1 MTLRRTWVDT
11 PDGKLARKGIS
22 LMHVNEGWRSHLVL
36 HDATGTTTEL
46 ADAKPPMW
54 SAELPPATAR
64 QVSGFVGLRVLIP
77 VRSEESTATVLALL
91 NRDSKT
97 VGRVWFEH
105 GHGDRVRLQ
114 ALRGYESQTA
124 ALEAAL
130 AADDRLDPLAPYEPK
145 RPPMPRRPPIVG
157 TMPAMHAVASVLTYL
172 LDVIEWNIAGATT
185 RLDTEFLRELRVAV
199 RRSRTAIKLTATV
212 LPSEFADNF
221 GPSMSWI
228 GDLTTPARDLD
239 VLVLMVPELAAM
251 LPVNVQGDLEPL
263 RVMLTEQNAR
273 AYAELGAELRSARF
287 AEFVAAYRSELAD
300 VIAAPARPPVA
311 ADAASQWAMAAMR
324 RVVRQGSQ
332 ITEASPPDALHDLRK
347 ACKELRYCMQLFEPL
362 WVHDAASGRD
372 EQSGNKPADDVGRR
386 EFVVELKALQDNL
399 GAYQD
404 SDVQNATLRRWA
416 ESADTEPLPASTILA
431 IGRLSVHL
439 EAAQAAARAAFA
451 ERFKQFTSPANRRRF
466 TALIGSEL

>member
-1 MTLRRTWVDT
+1 
-11 PDGKLARKGIS
+11 
-22 LMHVNEGWRSHLVL
+22 
-36 HDATGTTTEL
+36 
-46 ADAKPPMW
+46 
-54 SAELPPATAR
+54 
-64 QVSGFVGLRVLIP
+64 
-77 VRSEESTATVLALL
+77 
-91 NRDSKT
+91 
-97 VGRVWFEH
+97 
-105 GHGDRVRLQ
+105 
-114 ALRGYESQTA
+114 
-124 ALEAAL
+124 
-130 AADDRLDPLAPYEPK
+130 
-145 RPPMPRRPPIVG
+145 
-157 TMPAMHAVASVLTYL
+157 
-172 LDVIEWNIAGATT
+172 
-185 RLDTEFLRELRVAV
+185 
-199 RRSRTAIKLTATV
+199 
-212 LPSEFADNF
+212 
-221 GPSMSWI
+221 
-228 GDLTTPARDLD
+228 
-239 VLVLMVPELAAM
+239 
-251 LPVNVQGDLEPL
+251 
-263 RVMLTEQNAR
+263 MLTEQNAR

-311 ADAASQWAMAAMR
+311 ADAASQWATAAMR

-362 WVHDAASGRD
+362 WVHDAASGSD
-372 EQSGNKPADDVGRR
+372 GQSGNTPADDVGRR

-404 SDVQNATLRRWA
+404 SDVQNATLLRWA